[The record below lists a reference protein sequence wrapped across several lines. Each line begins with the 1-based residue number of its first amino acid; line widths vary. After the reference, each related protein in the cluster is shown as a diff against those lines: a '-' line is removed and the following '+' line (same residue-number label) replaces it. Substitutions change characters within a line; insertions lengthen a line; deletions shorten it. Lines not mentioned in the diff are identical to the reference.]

1 MKIGHIRPFGI
12 VVFYRGRR
20 RKGRDSCRLLA
31 SLLQVGKAVLPRYR
45 SRFSKHQ
52 FNQPQLL
59 AILCRM
65 R

>member
-1 MKIGHIRPFGI
+1 MAE
-12 VVFYRGRR
+12 V
-20 RKGRDSCRLLA
+20 RLLPFARIALQA
-31 SLLQVGKAVLPRYR
+31 SQAVLPRYR

-52 FNQPQLL
+52 FHQPQLL